1 MLTGEDAPKA
11 DIPSHVCSVLDLAD
25 LMDVDYNIPNAKKK
39 YHIGSNFINVPR
51 KDAEVEN
58 FMKDGMSEFQRAPV

>member
-1 MLTGEDAPKA
+1 
-11 DIPSHVCSVLDLAD
+11 
-25 LMDVDYNIPNAKKK
+25 MDVDYSSIPNCKKK

-58 FMKDGMSEFQRAPV
+58 FLKDGMSMLLFFKSFKKSKN